1 MQKMEIAVNYRKSG
15 FTLVE
20 LLVVIAIIG
29 ILIALLLPAVQM
41 VRAAARRVSC
51 SNNLKNLHIATA
63 NYETSYKRLPHGLW
77 TSTYDGSASSAPY
90 NLRFYGRTWFVEILP
105 FIEQNQTFLSWN
117 QFESADAQ
125 KTNSLD
131 ASGQFSHDAPSAAR
145 VPSFICPMDFD
156 LGEPAEL
163 DVNNIGYPQGFFGIS
178 SYLGNGGTHSTYFRE
193 AEMQDNGAFYMTG
206 PGSKPGTWLVNL
218 VENAKPCK
226 IESFRDGTSY
236 TFMFGERYH
245 EDINF
250 DRLLHQSAGAARF
263 PLAKYGAWGWFG
275 GGNGTAHVL
284 GSTEVPLNFVTPA
297 DAPSSGGGAAFDAV
311 DQRLSAYGSGHVTG
325 ANFAFADG
333 SVRFVGDTVD
343 FITYQAMSTRQEGD
357 DSLSEF

>member
-1 MQKMEIAVNYRKSG
+1 MPRQSRG

-41 VRAAARRVSC
+41 VRAAARRVTC
-51 SNNLKNLHIATA
+51 ANNLKNLSVATL
-63 NYETSYKRLPHGLW
+63 NYEGAYKRMPHGIWL
-77 TSTYDGSASSAPY
+77 SDYDGSATSTPY
-90 NLRFYGRTWFVEILP
+90 TLRFYGRSVFVEILP
-105 FIEQNQTFLSWN
+105 FMEQNNVFLQWN

-131 ASGQFSHDAPSAAR
+131 PVTGDFSREAPSAAR
-145 VPSFICPMDFD
+145 IPTFMCPMDVD
-156 LGEPAEL
+156 LGEPALL
-163 DVNNIGYPQGFFGIS
+163 DVSNIGYPQGYFGIS

-193 AEMQDNGAFYMTG
+193 AEMQDNGAFFMTG
-206 PGSKPGTWLVNL
+206 PGSKPGSWLVNL

-226 IESFRDGTSY
+226 IESFRDGTSS
-236 TFMFGERYH
+236 TFLFGERYH
-245 EDINF
+245 EDANF
-250 DRLLHQSAGAARF
+250 DALLHQSAGAARF

-275 GGNGTAHVL
+275 GGNGTTHVL
-284 GSTEVPLNFVTPA
+284 GSTEVPLNFETPA

-311 DQRLSAYGSGHVTG
+311 DQRLSAFGSGHVTG
-325 ANFAFADG
+325 ANFTFVDG

-343 FITYQAMSTRQEGD
+343 FITYQAMSTRQESD
-357 DSLSEF
+357 DAMSEF